1 LRGGACPVQ
10 GRHVRRRTSISPIVL
25 ARDEFGQQRF
35 GAPPGVDLAGRVAGS
50 QDEQLDGL
58 SGSHGVPQVS
68 SAPHQDVQRH
78 RGELVAQRPDQ
89 RVRVVL
95 AGFGPSLAACCGQDM
110 SQVPLHGRDL
120 DLVPGLLPDRQRI
133 ALVAFGQAVGASPA
147 FQNAPLAEAP
157 GDIRPVIGRAG
168 SLQAFLVQPFSGG
181 GVALG
186 AADIAQH
193 DQHGARVAPP
203 DLAVE
208 RHALFDVF
216 LGALGVAQQQRQ
228 PGLFAQ

>member
-1 LRGGACPVQ
+1 M
-10 GRHVRRRTSISPIVL
+10 T
-25 ARDEFGQQRF
+25 
-35 GAPPGVDLAGRVAGS
+35 
-50 QDEQLDGL
+50 
-58 SGSHGVPQVS
+58 
-68 SAPHQDVQRH
+68 
-78 RGELVAQRPDQ
+78 DQ
-89 RVRVVL
+89 
-95 AGFGPSLAACCGQDM
+95 ST
-110 SQVPLHGRDL
+110 L
-120 DLVPGLLPDRQRI
+120 DLVPGALPDRQRI

-168 SLQAFLVQPFSGG
+168 SLQAFPVQPFSGG

-216 LGALGVAQQQRQ
+216 LGALDVGIDD
-228 PGLFAQ
+228 GLTARLARGALLLRRKFEIDAHRIDIYRLS